1 MGLRVYWE
9 VCKRH
14 GLKCSEKWYKETPD
28 RVRARKCGRYEVWWD
43 RKVETPKPLEANRPD
58 LVFIDHQEKQWIIID
73 FSVPNDINIEK
84 KEREKIE
91 KYTPLAYE
99 VRKMC
104 NVKTKIVPLV
114 IGALGAV
121 TDNLEKHLSELGIGY
136 IQTCM
141 QKSAVIGSS
150 IILKKVL
157 SA

>member
-1 MGLRVYWE
+1 MISLYDV
-9 VCKRH
+9 
-14 GLKCSEKWYKETPD
+14 
-28 RVRARKCGRYEVWWD
+28 
-43 RKVETPKPLEANRPD
+43 
-58 LVFIDHQEKQWIIID
+58 
-73 FSVPNDINIEK
+73 NIEK

-99 VRKMC
+99 IRKMC
-104 NVKTKIVPLV
+104 GVKTKIVPLV

-121 TDNLEKHLSELGIGY
+121 TDNLEKYLSDLGIGY

-157 SA
+157 ST